1 MAPMMLGPNA
11 DRVPPTPLELEGPGQ
26 GQKEPIAICGLVA
39 FWDLISKGRSSK
51 GDVPGSRFN
60 IGGFYHP
67 NGTERP
73 GSMAMNGGYFI
84 QDEIRGFE
92 NNLFGINNL
101 EATYMDPQQR
111 KLLEVVFECFENA
124 GIPLEKVSGSN
135 TGCYV
140 GNFTFD
146 FQVMQLKEPDY
157 LVLDTACS
165 SSLYCLHV
173 ACTALENYDCDAAI
187 VAGANLIQS
196 AEQHIATMKAG
207 VLSPTSECHTFDI
220 SADGYG
226 RADGIGAL
234 YVKRLADALQDGDPI
249 RSVIRSSAINANG
262 RTTGISLP
270 SADGQ
275 EMVIRKALSKG
286 KIEQDD
292 VTYVECHGT
301 GTKVGDAIEI
311 EALSRVFRRTVQDP
325 LFVGSVKSNLGH
337 SEAASGI
344 SSIIKATMAMERGQ
358 IPPTYGLRNVNP
370 KLNVD
375 EHHICIP
382 IKLMPWPERP
392 CRLRRV
398 GVSSFGYGG
407 ANAHV
412 ILEEAPKIVDS
423 FFQQN
428 AKNSAV
434 LQSSVVLPLSAA
446 TKTSLE
452 ARVADFAAFNF
463 GDTDILDLTYTL
475 GSKRTNFPTRGFLIA
490 PRSWNIAQSFAQKP
504 FITSGCPAS
513 NEPAPLVFVFTGQG
527 SQWAGM
533 CSELFTEFPVFRNAI
548 AEMEAVL
555 SRIPYGPDW
564 SLREA
569 ILDLKNPD
577 LVHLPERSQPCCTAI
592 QIALTRLLESW
603 DILPDVTVG
612 HSSGE
617 IAAAFAAGHI
627 TTAEAIVIAYYRGY
641 CVSKSGQLGAM
652 MAVGISE
659 SAAVEHISDQA
670 LHGQLKLACVNSPEN
685 VTISGECSAIAEL
698 LTMLQQKGIF
708 ARKLKTGG
716 QAYHSHHMSA
726 SSSEYQLLLDRVLPT
741 LGPSSRLSGSTTFM
755 SSVTGEAKS
764 SHFTSGY
771 WINNLESQV
780 RFAQAIQNILNQ
792 SNHDFIELGPH
803 SALELPIKQTATKVR
818 HESQVRYSA
827 VVRRKENSLETTL
840 RLAGTLWIHG
850 HSINWSK
857 VNGLQT
863 PTKTH
868 KMLYN
873 VVRDLPPYRFVYES
887 MLWNECRASIE
898 YRQRRYPRHELL
910 GSLMP
915 GGNGRDLIFRNVL
928 RVADIPWLV
937 DHKLGD
943 TVVFPGAAY
952 LATAVEAV
960 SQATGLYRPVQPSF
974 HFYNVNITNALVL
987 STDQSAQVEMLT
999 SLRKS
1004 AITKA
1009 VDSSTLWDFTIST
1022 FQENATVQHAS
1033 GALALNHDS
1042 VVMEPRCQASPSDY
1056 LEATAKRTW
1065 YSRFAK
1071 QGLNYGSS
1079 FQIISECLTPRMK
1092 STPFASA
1099 KAPLLH
1105 RYREAS
1111 DVYPVHPITLDAM
1124 VQLSIVA
1131 TANGIP
1137 NELRAQVPTRITSM
1151 RLNASSCS
1159 PGEKCQINAR
1169 VQSTGFESYEAV
1181 AELVTPEGEVVVQL
1195 DKLRLSVYHARAQGD
1210 LEDRRHPVLR
1220 VLWKP
1225 DVYGLGFMAS
1235 QDATNYLQK
1244 FADEADSPVLDDS
1257 LLKLGAMIDLLVH
1270 KNARLRMLEVGNDDQ
1285 DFTMALLDFLSSRGD
1300 YKRLSSYSYGSVA
1313 ENGAILGGSVDLES
1327 RERCINVTSLRN
1339 ASFDLII
1346 VPKMGPCLE
1355 SHFEDVK
1362 SLLTEEG
1369 TIVAIYPRPSI
1380 TSLSASGL
1388 SYLLCPVSQ
1397 GQATL
1402 LVARQTPTS
1411 NVNSLKGQQ
1420 FLIVEMEESELGTA
1434 LVGYLRAM
1442 RGCLVKRVKLHELT
1456 AEHISAK
1463 TTVFNLCELKSPI
1476 LCRVSDEDMQRIK
1489 IMTDRA
1495 ASLVWVTGGDMMRGT
1510 RPEFSLV
1517 SGLSRALVLEQ
1528 PSLRFYTYDID
1539 DPDKDVHATADRL
1552 TSVLNQPGPKSDLE
1566 FIQRQGIVHVS
1577 RLTPD
1582 DGLNAAFRIKQGLES
1597 TTMKLKD
1604 AGAIRLAIGQVGQ
1617 FDTIF
1622 FRQQEASTPLLPD
1635 QVRIK
1640 VASIGLNAKDFYVLA
1655 GRVDSAN
1662 ATCQLECAGTVEQ
1675 VGIGV
1680 ADFAIGDR
1688 VVAMAP
1694 THIQSYQVLPFWACH
1709 KLEDKESFNVCASL
1723 PLAHATAIYALYYR
1737 ANIQPGETVLIHSG
1751 AGGVGMA
1758 AIQVAQGVGAKIFT
1772 TVSTEEKRKYLIE
1785 RFSIR
1790 PSNIFSSRDTS
1801 FLDGILKATGGRGV
1815 DVILNSLTGDQL
1827 HATWRCA
1834 APFGRFVEIG
1844 KMDLSTG
1851 GRLEMDQFLR
1861 NTTFTAFDLS
1871 SLYSATNKKHHGLWT
1886 KLLSDVMTLYR
1897 AGKLAKADPPEVFD
1911 IAEVAQALRRFS
1923 SRNRIGGLGRTLARW
1938 MVQRGARKFAFL
1950 GRSGLDK
1957 PAARI
1962 LIQDL
1967 EACGAKCAVVRGDVC
1982 NTEDVAAVIAA
1993 AQGEIGGIMQ
2003 AAMGL
2008 NESLFS
2014 SMPNEYWHTG
2024 IDPKVWGTWHL
2035 YNHLQSSGRHGN
2047 LNFFLMTSSVSG
2059 SVGTATES
2067 NYCAANYFLDNFARH
2082 LRSQGVPA
2090 VSVGLGMISEVGYL
2104 HENPEIEALLLRK
2117 GIQAIDSDELL
2128 QIVDLALSSSSSMGI
2143 HHAHDTLAAGHLLT
2157 GLEASGLKEL
2167 RKKGF
2172 DGTNPT
2178 WDDPRATLLANS
2190 LDGGPVTQQAAQA
2203 GNLPVGVVRGL
2214 DVGQPLTEAVLEHI
2228 TRRFGNLVLMKY
2240 EAVDVKKPL
2249 AGYGMDSML
2258 AAEFRTWFYQD
2269 FRVDVPMLVLLKPGK
2284 EGGPR

>member
-1 MAPMMLGPNA
+1 MAPMMLGHKVV
-11 DRVPPTPLELEGPGQ
+11 RVPPTPLELHGPGQ
-26 GQKEPIAICGLVA
+26 GRKEPIAICGLAA

-60 IGGFYHP
+60 MGGFYHP

-124 GIPLEKVSGSN
+124 GVPLEKVSGSN

-157 LVLDTACS
+157 HVFNLVGPSLVLDTACS

-173 ACTALENYDCDAAI
+173 ACAALENYECDAAI

-207 VLSPTSECHTFDI
+207 VLSPTSECHTFDV

-234 YVKRLADALQDGDPI
+234 YVKRLADALRDGDPI
-249 RSVIRSSAINANG
+249 RSVIRSSAINA
-262 RTTGISLP
+262 
-270 SADGQ
+270 
-275 EMVIRKALSKG
+275 
-286 KIEQDD
+286 
-292 VTYVECHGT
+292 
-301 GTKVGDAIEI
+301 
-311 EALSRVFRRTVQDP
+311 
-325 LFVGSVKSNLGH
+325 
-337 SEAASGI
+337 
-344 SSIIKATMAMERGQ
+344 
-358 IPPTYGLRNVNP
+358 
-370 KLNVD
+370 
-375 EHHICIP
+375 
-382 IKLMPWPERP
+382 
-392 CRLRRV
+392 
-398 GVSSFGYGG
+398 SFGYGG

-412 ILEEAPKIVDS
+412 ILEEAPKIGDT
-423 FFQQN
+423 FFQQK
-428 AKNSAV
+428 AKDSAV
-434 LQSSVVLPLSAA
+434 LQSSVVLPLSAV

-452 ARVADFAAFNF
+452 ARVADFAAFDF

-475 GSKRTNFPTRGFLIA
+475 GSKRTNFPMRGFLIA
-490 PRSWNIAQSFAQKP
+490 PRSWNIAQSFAQRP
-504 FITSGCPAS
+504 FMTSGCPAPS
-513 NEPAPLVFVFTGQG
+513 EPAPLVFVFTGQG

-533 CSELFTEFPVFRNAI
+533 CSELFTEFPVFCNAI
-548 AEMEAVL
+548 AEMEAAL

-603 DILPDVTVG
+603 DIFPDVTVG

-641 CVSKSGQLGAM
+641 CVSKSGRLGAM
-652 MAVGISE
+652 MAAGISE

-670 LHGQLKLACVNSPEN
+670 LHGQLNLACVNSPEN

-698 LTMLQQKGIF
+698 LIMLQRKGIF
-708 ARKLKTGG
+708 ARKLETGG

-726 SSSEYQLLLDRVLPT
+726 SSGEYQLLLDRVLPT
-741 LGPSSRLSGSTTFM
+741 LGPSSRLSRSTTFM
-755 SSVTGEAKS
+755 SSVTGEVKF
-764 SHFTSGY
+764 SHFPSGY

-780 RFAQAIQNILNQ
+780 RFGQAIQNILSQ

-803 SALELPIKQTATKVR
+803 SALELPIKQTAIKVR

-827 VVRRKENSLETTL
+827 VVRRKENSLESAL
-840 RLAGTLWIHG
+840 RLAGMLWIQG

-857 VNGLQT
+857 INGLQT
-863 PTKTH
+863 PTKAH
-868 KMLYN
+868 KPLYN
-873 VVRDLPPYRFVYES
+873 IARDLPPYRFAYES

-915 GGNGRDLIFRNVL
+915 GGNGRDLIFRNIL
-928 RVADIPWLV
+928 RVADVPWLA

-952 LATAVEAV
+952 LATAMEAV
-960 SQATGLYRPVQPSF
+960 SQATSLYRPVQPSF
-974 HFYNVNITNALVL
+974 RFYNVNITNALAL
-987 STDQSAQVEMLT
+987 STDQSAQVEMFT

-1022 FQENATVQHAS
+1022 YQENVTVQHAS
-1033 GALALNHDS
+1033 GALAINHDS
-1042 VVMEPRCQASPSDY
+1042 VVMEPRCQASSSDY

-1071 QGLNYGSS
+1071 QGLNYGPS

-1105 RYREAS
+1105 RYGGAS
-1111 DVYPVHPITLDAM
+1111 DVYPVHPVTLDAI

-1151 RLNASSCS
+1151 CLNASSCS
-1159 PGEKCQINAR
+1159 SGQKCQINAR
-1169 VQSTGFESYEAV
+1169 VQRTGFESYEAV

-1195 DKLRLSVYHARAQGD
+1195 DQLRLSVYRAKAQDD

-1244 FADEADSPVLDDS
+1244 FADEVDSPVLDDS

-1270 KNARLRMLEVGNDDQ
+1270 KNARLRMLELGNDDQ
-1285 DFTMALLDFLSSRGD
+1285 NFTMALLDFLSSRGD

-1313 ENGAILGGSVDLES
+1313 ESGSVLGGSVDLES
-1327 RERCINVTSLRN
+1327 RERCTNVMSLRN
-1339 ASFDLII
+1339 TSFDLII

-1362 SLLTEEG
+1362 SLLAEEG
-1369 TIVAIYPRPSI
+1369 TIVATCPRPSI
-1380 TSLSASGL
+1380 TSLPASGL
-1388 SYLLCPVSQ
+1388 SYLSCPISQ

-1402 LVARQTPTS
+1402 LVARQTPIS
-1411 NVNSLKGQQ
+1411 NVNSLKGQK

-1434 LVGYLRAM
+1434 LIGSLRAL
-1442 RGCLVKRVKLHELT
+1442 RGCLVQRLKLHELT
-1456 AEHISAK
+1456 AEHISVK

-1476 LCRVSDEDMQRIK
+1476 LCKVSDEDMQRIK
-1489 IMTDRA
+1489 VMTDRA
-1495 ASLVWVTGGDMMRGT
+1495 ASLVWVTGGDLMRGA

-1552 TSVLNQPGPKSDLE
+1552 ISVLNQPGPKPDLE

-1582 DGLNAAFRIKQGLES
+1582 DGLNAAFRIKQGLEP

-1604 AGAIRLAIGQVGQ
+1604 AGAIRLAIGHVGQ

-1622 FRQQEASTPLLPD
+1622 FRQQEASTSLLPD

-1640 VASIGLNAKDFYVLA
+1640 VATIGLNAKDFYVLA
-1655 GRVDSAN
+1655 GGVDSAN

-1709 KLEDKESFNVCASL
+1709 KLEDKENFDVCASL
-1723 PLAHATAIYALYYR
+1723 PLVHATAIYALYYR

-1785 RFSIR
+1785 RFSIS

-1801 FLDGILKATGGRGV
+1801 FLDEILKATGGRGV
-1815 DVILNSLTGDQL
+1815 DVILNSLTGDLL

-1871 SLYSATNKKHHGLWT
+1871 SLYAATNKKHHTLWA

-1897 AGKLAKADPPEVFD
+1897 AGKLDKAEPPVVFD
-1911 IAEVAQALRRFS
+1911 IAEVVQALRRFS
-1923 SRNRIGGLGRTLARW
+1923 SRNRMGKIVLSLENMDTNIKIQPHRYTTHFSSEKSYIMVGCLGGLGRTLARW
-1938 MVQRGARKFAFL
+1938 MLQRGARKFAFL

-1957 PAARI
+1957 PAART
-1962 LIQDL
+1962 LVQDL
-1967 EACGAKCAVVRGDVC
+1967 EAWGAKCAVVKGDVC
-1982 NTEDVAAVIAA
+1982 NTEDVAAVITA
-1993 AQGEIGGIMQ
+1993 AQGEIGGIVQ
-2003 AAMGL
+2003 ATMGL

-2014 SMPNEYWHTG
+2014 SMPSEYWHTG

-2035 YNHLQSSGRHGN
+2035 YNHLQSSGRLGN
-2047 LNFFLMTSSVSG
+2047 LDFFLMTSSVSG

-2128 QIVDLALSSSSSMGI
+2128 QIIDLALSYSSSMGI
-2143 HHAHDTLAAGHLLT
+2143 HHAHDTLAAAHLLT

-2167 RKKGF
+2167 RKNGF
-2172 DGTNPT
+2172 DGTNLA

-2190 LDGGPVTQQAAQA
+2190 LDGGPATHWVAQA
-2203 GNLPVGVVRGL
+2203 GNLPVDVVKGL
-2214 DVGQPLTEAVLEHI
+2214 DAGRPLAEAVLEHI
-2228 TRRFGNLVLMKY
+2228 ARRFGNLILMKY
-2240 EAVDVKKPL
+2240 EAVDVRKPL
-2249 AGYGMDSML
+2249 ADYGMDSML
-2258 AAEFRTWFYQD
+2258 AAEFGTWFYQD
-2269 FRVDVPMLVLLKPGK
+2269 FRVDVPMLVLLNKTSSLETLK
-2284 EGGPR
+2284 DTSLAQLSETHKD